1 MGNPFQSTSGSDTSS
16 NSLMQ
21 ALQSFTNQGN
31 SSTTPTENPIFSAF
45 RQSIL
50 PAISAQ
56 YQAAQKDVYGAPQVA
71 QVAQQGNAAT
81 KAATDANTARAAR
94 TGTLNAGNTAATNAS
109 AQAANTANITGFQNQ
124 IPMLNQQAK
133 FNNTNS
139 LLSMATNFLGRAPLG
154 STSTSNQ
161 SGSSNSS
168 QTGSTTGKTSNW
180 GDPSIMQDIGSIGGL
195 AAGFIPT

>member
-1 MGNPFQSTSGSDTSS
+1 MGNPFQSTAGSDNSS

-21 ALQSFTNQGN
+21 AIQSFANNGS

-109 AQAANTANITGFQNQ
+109 AQAANTANITGFENQ

-139 LLSMATNFLGRAPLG
+139 LLGMATNFLGRAPLG

-161 SGSSNSS
+161 NGTSAST
-168 QTGSTTGKTSNW
+168 QTGTNTSSGTQFGN
-180 GDPSIMQDIGSIGGL
+180 PSIFNDIGLGAGAI
-195 AAGFIPT
+195 AGFIP